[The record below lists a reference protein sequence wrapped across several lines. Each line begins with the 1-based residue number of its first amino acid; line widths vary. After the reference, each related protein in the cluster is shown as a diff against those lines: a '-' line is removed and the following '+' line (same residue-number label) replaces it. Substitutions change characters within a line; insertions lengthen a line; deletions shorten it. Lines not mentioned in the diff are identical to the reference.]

1 MTADQRPHT
10 IERLSRPA
18 GDRDLRELAELLVDA
33 VESGA
38 AVSFMA
44 PLTIERAEGWW
55 RMVLSTSD
63 PAAIFL
69 VARDGAGIAG
79 SVQLH
84 PAWAPN
90 QPHRAEIVKLLVHR
104 RSRRAGLGTQLMRRI
119 EEAAYRAGYTLLTLD
134 AKRGTPADSLYR
146 NLGWVLVGTIP
157 RFAFDPDGT
166 PHDAVIFYKEL
177 EQTGGGEHANQR
189 SNP

>member
-1 MTADQRPHT
+1 MTAEGRPRT
-10 IERLSRPA
+10 IERLNRPA
-18 GDRDLRELAELLVDA
+18 GDRDLRELARLLVDA

-44 PLTIERAEGWW
+44 PLPIERAEGWW
-55 RMVLSTSD
+55 RTVLSTAD

-69 VARDGAGIAG
+69 VARDDDGIAG

-104 RSRRAGLGTQLMRRI
+104 RSRRAGLGTQLMRSI

-134 AKRGTPADSLYR
+134 AKRGTPAEKLYR
-146 NLGWVLVGTIP
+146 DLGWVPVGTIP
-157 RFAFDPDGT
+157 RYALDPDGT
-166 PHDAVIFYKEL
+166 PHDAVIFYKDL
-177 EQTGGGEHANQR
+177 V
-189 SNP
+189 SVSKD